1 MTFIRLTNIGMSY
14 RERHNIAS
22 IIITS
27 VTTHFLT
34 SFYIIL
40 VITNINRVVNAN
52 SYTFTC
58 SDWHSFSYYV
68 ISYVIYTISKWL
80 SVASESLLR
89 ARDHGNGPSYIRTII
104 QINFLRKHN
113 VPLLTFVTQPPC
125 VSWFTNT
132 WKPHPIIMTKAC
144 ASSTTWKATAS
155 TIYKEQHTVRKKPV
169 PAFVTGIWAKLSS
182 NFMHPAAR
190 WLHLKIGFFSA
201 AGWL

>member
-104 QINFLRKHN
+104 QINFLRKNMFLYLLSLHSLPVYPGLQIHEN
-113 VPLLTFVTQPPC
+113 PTPSSWPKHVP
-125 VSWFTNT
+125 
-132 WKPHPIIMTKAC
+132 
-144 ASSTTWKATAS
+144 
-155 TIYKEQHTVRKKPV
+155 PV
-169 PAFVTGIWAKLSS
+169 PHGKLRQAPSIKNNTQLEKNLS
-182 NFMHPAAR
+182 QHLLRVYGPNSVPTLCTR
-190 WLHLKIGFFSA
+190 LHVDSI
-201 AGWL
+201 